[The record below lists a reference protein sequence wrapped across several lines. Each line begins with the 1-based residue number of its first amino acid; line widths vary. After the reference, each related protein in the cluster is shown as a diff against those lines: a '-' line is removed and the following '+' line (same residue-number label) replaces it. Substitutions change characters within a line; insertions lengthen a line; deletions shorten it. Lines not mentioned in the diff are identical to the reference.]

1 MTIKNLL
8 KSIFTKPL
16 TVQAFL
22 RQAMEGQPEAVAQA
36 MECPGHGTPELPP
49 PLAGE
54 RPEDVEKN
62 VIAECIMRHYSGL
75 KYMRKYAKILK
86 INCR

>member
-1 MTIKNLL
+1 
-8 KSIFTKPL
+8 
-16 TVQAFL
+16 
-22 RQAMEGQPEAVAQA
+22 

-86 INCR
+86 INLYFENSGVILDIENKCVNTHLFSMCV